1 MNALILWSV
10 RNRAVVLVLAG
21 ILVVLGGVTTARL
34 PVEAFPD
41 LTAPTVTVMTEA
53 PGLTP
58 EEVEQ
63 LVTFPIEAA
72 LNGASG
78 VRRVRSSSLA
88 RFSLVYADF
97 DWGSAIYRAR
107 PIVAEKGDQGPATL
121 PGNAPA
127 PAPGPVSSVLGEIPV
142 VGPGASGAAPIELR
156 NHADTV
162 IRRRLLS
169 VPGVAQVVTTGGEA
183 KEFQVWLD
191 PAKLEAYGVSLTQ
204 VATAL
209 RTANRNVAAGF
220 LLTSGSEYLISGLSR
235 LRGAED
241 LAVVTV
247 ETRAGV
253 PVQVRDLGRVVVGA
267 KPARG
272 TGSVGGEAGVV
283 IGIMK
288 QPDVNTLSLTA
299 RLDQVLQE
307 LEAELPEGMAL
318 RRDLLRQA
326 DFIEASVRN
335 VLHALRDGGILVVL
349 ILGLFLFNLQATL
362 ITLTAIPLSLIA
374 AGAVLAATGNSINA
388 MTLGGL
394 AIAIGALVDDAVI
407 DVENVFRRLRENAAL
422 PEGERRPLIPV
433 VYSASV
439 EIRSSIV
446 FATLI
451 IVLVFLPLF
460 FLGGVEGRLLL
471 PLGLAYVAALAASLV
486 VALTVTPVLCSLL
499 LPRSVARGGGGEP
512 FFARWMK
519 RLYGVTLRPV
529 LRHPARVI
537 VPAALILVA
546 ALLVLPG
553 LGTAF
558 LPEFQEGALT
568 ITAVTLPGV
577 SLEQSDRLGRMTEQI
592 LLDRPEVVSVAR
604 RTGRGD
610 FDEHGQG
617 VETSE
622 IEVRLR
628 LDGMQREAFLERLR
642 ADLEMVP
649 GFLFTLGQPISHR
662 IDHMLSGTRAAVAV
676 KLFGPGLEPLRELAE
691 QVREAMEPVP
701 GVVDL
706 AVEQQVAVPELQV
719 RFDRTR
725 LGRRGLP
732 AEEAAATLEAA
743 FQGHQA
749 TEIVQGANTFDVTLR
764 IDRELVTPEDLG
776 RVPVLVAGALQPL
789 GAVAEL
795 SRRATPNRVVRENG
809 ERKLVVSCNTSGR
822 DLGSVVEEVR
832 ERVTPL
838 LAARP
843 GYRVEFGG
851 QFETAI
857 QARQRLLLLGGVVI
871 LGIAMVLRLAFGNG
885 RDSLFVMVNLP
896 LALIGGVAGVVLDGG
911 TLSVG
916 SLIGFITVFGI
927 ATRNGIMLISHVRH
941 LQLEEGVRSMG
952 EAVRRGAEE
961 RLIPILMTA
970 LASALALVPL
980 AFSGGEPGSEIQT
993 PMARVILCGLA
1004 TSTFLNMYVVP
1015 ALYQRF
1021 GRPAVEAQA

>member
-1 MNALILWSV
+1 M
-10 RNRAVVLVLAG
+10 
-21 ILVVLGGVTTARL
+21 
-34 PVEAFPD
+34 
-41 LTAPTVTVMTEA
+41 
-53 PGLTP
+53 
-58 EEVEQ
+58 
-63 LVTFPIEAA
+63 
-72 LNGASG
+72 
-78 VRRVRSSSLA
+78 RRVRSSSSA
-88 RFSLVYADF
+88 GFSIVYADF
-97 DWGSAIYRAR
+97 DWGSDIYRAR
-107 PIVAEKGDQGPATL
+107 QIVAEKIDQVSATL
-121 PGNAPA
+121 PTTASAPTL
-127 PAPGPVSSVLGEIPV
+127 GPVSSIMGEILF
-142 VGPGASGAAPIELR
+142 VGLVSEQVPPMELR
-156 NHADTV
+156 GHADTV
-162 IRRRLLS
+162 IRRRLLA

-183 KEFQVWLD
+183 KEFQVRLD
-191 PAKLEAYGVSLTQ
+191 PARLEAYGVGVTQ
-204 VATAL
+204 VAEAL
-209 RTANRNVAAGF
+209 RVANRNVAAGF
-220 LLTSGSEYLISGLSR
+220 LQSSGSEYMISGLGR
-235 LRGAED
+235 LRDAAE
-241 LAVVTV
+241 LEVVTV
-247 ETRAGV
+247 ETRGGV
-253 PVQVRDLGRVVVGA
+253 PVQLRDLGRVTVGA
-267 KPARG
+267 KRARG
-272 TGSVGGEAGVV
+272 TGSVDGDPAVV

-288 QPDVNTLSLTA
+288 QPDVNTLALTA
-299 RLDQVLQE
+299 RLDQVLGE
-307 LEAELPEGMAL
+307 LEAELPDGMAL

-326 DFIEASVRN
+326 DFIEASVQN
-335 VLHALRDGGILVVL
+335 VLHALRDGGLLVVL
-349 ILGLFLFNLQATL
+349 ILGLFLFNVPATL

-422 PEGERRPLIPV
+422 PAAERRALIPV
-433 VYSASV
+433 VYGASV

-471 PLGLAYVAALAASLV
+471 PLGLAYVAALAASLA

-499 LPRSVARGGGGEP
+499 LPRSVARGGGGDP
-512 FFARWMK
+512 AFARWMK
-519 RLYGVTLRPV
+519 RIYRVTLRPA
-529 LRHPARVI
+529 LSRPARAI
-537 VPAALILVA
+537 LPAALILAGAVA
-546 ALLVLPG
+546 VLPR
-553 LGTAF
+553 LGSAF

-577 SLEQSDRLGRMTEQI
+577 SLEQSDRLGRMTERI
-592 LLDRPEVVSVAR
+592 LLDQPEVISVAR
-604 RTGRGD
+604 RTGRGE

-628 LDGMQREAFLERLR
+628 LDGQQREAFLERLR
-642 ADLEMVP
+642 EDLAMVP
-649 GFLFTLGQPISHR
+649 GYLFTLGQPISHR

-676 KLFGPGLEPLRELAE
+676 KLFGPGLGPLRELAE
-691 QVREAMEPVP
+691 EVREAMEPVP

-732 AEEAAATLEAA
+732 VEEAAATLEAA
-743 FQGHQA
+743 FQGHLA
-749 TEIVQGANTFDVTLR
+749 TEIVQGANTFDVMLR
-764 IDRELVTPEDLG
+764 LDRELVAPEDLA

-789 GAVAEL
+789 GAVAEI
-795 SRRATPNRVVRENG
+795 SRRATPNKVVRENG
-809 ERKLVVSCNTSGR
+809 ERKLVVSCNLSDR
-822 DLGSVVEEVR
+822 DLGSVVEAIR
-832 ERVTPL
+832 ERVAPVV
-838 LAARP
+838 AARP
-843 GYRVEFGG
+843 GYRVEYGG

-857 QARQRLLLLGGVVI
+857 QARQRLLLLGGVVV
-871 LGIAMVLRLAFGNG
+871 LGIAMLLRLAFGNG

-941 LQLEEGVRSMG
+941 LQLEEGVRSMA
-952 EAVRRGAEE
+952 EAVSRGAEE

-980 AFSGGEPGSEIQT
+980 AFSAGEPGREIQT

-1021 GRPAVEAQA
+1021 GRAAEAKA